1 MGEGPR
7 MFDDLKNIFEI
18 PLREKD
24 GKRVKQVIQ
33 YIARVSAQG
42 GGKVPLD
49 DIFVLAGW
57 QGKKEGIRIKKQR
70 GDLIL
75 KSRKGQMEGTFLNS
89 GQRLRET
96 VSDVPMFT
104 PDIIVEKKVG
114 GFYKVKK
121 DQLELSKIQ
130 GLFVITTIGE
140 NLLTIKLPVRKV
152 LLTPKTVSVI

>member
-1 MGEGPR
+1 MGERPR

-24 GKRVKQVIQ
+24 GKRVKQFIQ

-49 DIFVLAGW
+49 DILVLAGW

-96 VSDVPMFT
+96 VFDVPMFT